1 MVEAVN
7 NLYYMT
13 EDEVL
18 GDMIKACNAD
28 IKRIK
33 KHAPHRRKRS
43 ETSTPAAATPSEQVT
58 MQPTPKPTVA
68 SPGNTTGTTRPITT
82 DDPKTNINPPN
93 DSSAPIIDISFTQRD
108 NNRSGTI
115 ALQTGS

>member
-1 MVEAVN
+1 
-7 NLYYMT
+7 MT
-13 EDEVL
+13 KDEVL

-33 KHAPHRRKRS
+33 KHALHRRKKS
-43 ETSTPAAATPSEQVT
+43 ETSTPVVTTPSEQAT
-58 MQPTPKPTVA
+58 EQPTPKPTVA
-68 SPGNTTGTTRPITT
+68 SPGHTTGITLPITT
-82 DDPKTNINPPN
+82 DVPQTQVNPLD
-93 DSSAPIIDISFTQRD
+93 DSSAPIIDISFTQGN